1 MGSISFLIL
10 FRASKTIGPHLEE
23 KYSINAKF
31 HLKMRLACSNPLQ
44 MSVELVCLQVS
55 QDSIDKR
62 QLFSFW
68 QVERQLQSPHYV
80 IAMNEIWNLID
91 HLNTLLKWK
100 YKELSKYQGHRADV
114 MLLSD
119 NTKRW
124 TFNER
129 SWSYGLRANDVGD
142 SSATLSCVR
151 WRPLS
156 KQRQQTAREIRI
168 YDKNAHRIK
177 SNFIFFLVGKIRD
190 VHSLRPN
197 QQE

>member
-1 MGSISFLIL
+1 
-10 FRASKTIGPHLEE
+10 
-23 KYSINAKF
+23 
-31 HLKMRLACSNPLQ
+31 MRLACSNPLQ
-44 MSVELVCLQVS
+44 MFVELVCLQVS

-119 NTKRW
+119 KTKRW

-129 SWSYGLRANDVGD
+129 SLSYGLRANDVGD

-151 WRPLS
+151 WRPLP

-168 YDKNAHRIK
+168 YDKNANRIK
-177 SNFIFFLVGKIRD
+177 SNFPPLTA
-190 VHSLRPN
+190 SP
-197 QQE
+197 